1 VREERPEA
9 GLIASLQRMLAT
21 LLTLAHTR
29 LELVA
34 VEIEE
39 QLQRAASILLW
50 SVAAIFFGSLTVL
63 LLAITIVIAFW
74 DEHRLLAA
82 GLVTAAFALVAL
94 VAVISVRRQLRAR
107 PKLLSAS
114 VAELERDA
122 AALDRDPA

>member
-1 VREERPEA
+1 VPEERPDA

-82 GLVTAAFALVAL
+82 GLVTAAFALVAV
-94 VAVISVRRQLRAR
+94 VAVICVQRQLRAR

-114 VAELERDA
+114 VDELERDA
-122 AALDRDPA
+122 AALDRDGA